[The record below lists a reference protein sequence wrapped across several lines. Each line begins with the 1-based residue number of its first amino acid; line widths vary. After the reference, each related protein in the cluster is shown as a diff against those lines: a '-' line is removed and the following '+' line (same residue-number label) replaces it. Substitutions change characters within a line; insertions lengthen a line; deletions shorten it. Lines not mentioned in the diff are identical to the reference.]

1 MNRHVSVAFFFAL
14 LALSG
19 VAHGLDPFEGTG
31 WTMTRLDL
39 EVRIEKAEPS
49 LVIQGM
55 MNLRLDQETS
65 KGPTLWLNMR
75 ESAMKW
81 IHLRGDEVARVE
93 FGTAEHFSEKVQYA
107 AVELHE
113 EAALGDILTLEFKS
127 EKVADS
133 WQLVTRPDLALAS
146 WVDAWYPV
154 ALVGGE
160 LEDLFSASGISIPGT
175 TTLDLPADWIGIA
188 DGRLVRREQR
198 DDRTVEV
205 WDLTDTP
212 VARSFAAGV
221 YTSAERTV
229 DDRTIQIYLSDEH
242 VLGADRLAELL
253 AESMAA
259 QEARLGPFP
268 FAGYGVVEVPD
279 DVADWGAASQ
289 QTFIMA
295 KSENFEH
302 EHGNLPLWAHEMC
315 HGWWGNTVGTKGPG
329 QKMAGEAL
337 AQFGVLIA
345 LEALEGTDGMIEF
358 LEFSRSGYSSK
369 QCARGYFQLM
379 DQGADHPLATLRDS
393 ELSGG
398 QTHNLADSK
407 GMWVYHMLRRRVGD
421 DVFFATLRGLIEE
434 YAGQDMSLDDIR
446 QAFMDAAPEK
456 GLDRFF
462 LQWLDRAG
470 APRIDVSWSKLD
482 DNRVEI
488 LLSQTQDSSPFE
500 LDLELELFLEDGATQ
515 RETVQVHGRE
525 TRAVL
530 SVPSDLSSVSLDPD
544 RDLLIW
550 RDGYIAAPS
559 VNGTVLSPTASW
571 VDPAVYVGAYEVEM
585 FGQTVEVFSDDRGLW
600 VRIVDDLRQLFPLEP
615 HRFLTLTEAKV
626 DFPVKDGVAT
636 GFTLKFTNGT
646 VAEGVRIK

>member
-1 MNRHVSVAFFFAL
+1 MNRYVCVPLVFAL
-14 LALSG
+14 LALG
-19 VAHGLDPFEGTG
+19 AVAHAIDSYQGTG

-39 EVRIEKAEPS
+39 EVRIEKAESS

-55 MNLRLDQETS
+55 MTLRLDQETS
-65 KGPTLWLNMR
+65 RGPTLWLNIR
-75 ESAMKW
+75 EAAMKW
-81 IHLRGDEVARVE
+81 VDLRGDEVARVE
-93 FGTAEHFSEKVQYA
+93 FGTADRFSEKVQYA

-113 EAALGDILTLEFKS
+113 EATLGDILTLEFKY
-127 EKVADS
+127 EKVEDS
-133 WQLVTRPDLALAS
+133 WQLVTRPDIAMAS

-154 ALVGGE
+154 ALVEGE
-160 LEDLFSASGISIPGT
+160 REDLFSARGISIPGT
-175 TTLDLPADWIGIA
+175 TTLDLPGNWIGIA

-212 VARSFAAGV
+212 VARSFAAGT

-229 DDRTIQIYLSDEH
+229 DDRTIQIYLIDEH

-279 DVADWGAASQ
+279 DIADWGAASQ
-289 QTFIMA
+289 QTFILA

-329 QKMAGEAL
+329 NKMAGEAL

-345 LEALEGTDGMIEF
+345 LEALEGTDAMIGF

-379 DQGADHPLATLRDS
+379 DQGVDHPLATLRDS

-407 GMWVYHMLRRRVGD
+407 GMWVYHMLRRRIGD
-421 DVFFATLRGLIEE
+421 DVYFATLRGLIEE

-446 QAFMDAAPEK
+446 QAFMHAAPEK

-462 LQWLDRAG
+462 LQWLDRTG

-500 LDLELELFLEDGATQ
+500 LDLELELGLEDGVTQ
-515 RETVQVHGRE
+515 RETVQIHGRE

-530 SVPSDLSSVSLDPD
+530 SVPSDLSSVNLDPD

-559 VNGTVLSPTASW
+559 INGTVLPPTAGW
-571 VDPAVYVGAYEVEM
+571 VDPAVYVGTYEVEM

-615 HRFLTLTEAKV
+615 HRFLTLTKAKV
-626 DFPVKDGVAT
+626 DFTVNDGVAT
-636 GFTLKFTNGT
+636 GFAVEFPNGT
-646 VAEGVRIK
+646 VAEGVRVN

>member
-1 MNRHVSVAFFFAL
+1 MDRHISVAFFFAL

-19 VAHGLDPFEGTG
+19 VAHGLDSFEGTG

-39 EVRIEKAEPS
+39 EVKIEKAEPS
-49 LVIQGM
+49 LVVQGM
-55 MNLRLDQETS
+55 MTLRLDQEIS
-65 KGPTLWLNMR
+65 EGPTLWLNMR

-81 IHLRGDEVARVE
+81 IHLRGEEVARVE
-93 FGTAEHFSEKVQYA
+93 FGTPDDSSEKIRYA
-107 AVELHE
+107 AVELQNQAVRGE
-113 EAALGDILTLEFKS
+113 VVVLEFMI

-133 WQLVTRPDLALAS
+133 WQLVTRPDVALAS

-154 ALVGGE
+154 ALVEGE
-160 LEDLFSASGISIPGT
+160 LEGLFSASGISIPGT
-175 TTLDLPADWIGIA
+175 TTLDLPGDWIGIA

-198 DDRTVEV
+198 GDRTVEV

-212 VARSFAAGV
+212 VARSFAAGA
-221 YTSAERTV
+221 YASAERTV
-229 DDRTIQIYLSDEH
+229 DDRTIQIYLNDEH
-242 VLGADRLAELL
+242 ILGADGLAELL
-253 AESMAA
+253 AQSMAA

-268 FAGYGVVEVPD
+268 FTGYGVVEVPD
-279 DVADWGAASQ
+279 DIADWGAASQ

-295 KSENFEH
+295 KGENFEH

-315 HGWWGNTVGTKGPG
+315 HGWWGNMVGSKGPG

-345 LEALEGTDGMIEF
+345 LEALEGTDAMIEF
-358 LEFSRSGYSSK
+358 LEFSRSGYNSK
-369 QCARGYFQLM
+369 QCARGYFQLV

-407 GMWVYHMLRRRVGD
+407 GMWVYHMLRRRIGD
-421 DVFFATLRGLIEE
+421 DLFFATLRGLIGE
-434 YAGQDMSLDDIR
+434 YAGQNMTLDNIR
-446 QAFMDAAPEK
+446 QAFMDAAPER

-462 LQWLDRAG
+462 SQWLDRAG
-470 APRIDVSWSKLD
+470 APRIDVSWSKLGD
-482 DNRVEI
+482 KRVEI

-500 LDLELELFLEDGATQ
+500 LDLELEMVFEDGATQ
-515 RETVQVHGRE
+515 RETVQLHGRE

-530 SVPSDLSSVSLDPD
+530 SAPSDLSGVHLDPD

-550 RDGYIAAPS
+550 REGYIAAPV
-559 VNGTVLSPTASW
+559 VNGTVLSPTAGW
-571 VDPAVYVGAYEVEM
+571 VDPAVYVGTYEVEM
-585 FGQTVEVFSDDRGLW
+585 FGQNVEVFSDDRGLW

-615 HRFLTLTEAKV
+615 YRFLMLTEAEV
-626 DFPVKDGVAT
+626 EFTVKDEVAT
-636 GFTLKFTNGT
+636 GFAVEFPKGT

>member
-1 MNRHVSVAFFFAL
+1 
-14 LALSG
+14 
-19 VAHGLDPFEGTG
+19 
-31 WTMTRLDL
+31 MTRLDL

-55 MNLRLDQETS
+55 MTLRLDQETS
-65 KGPTLWLNMR
+65 RGPTLWLNMR
-75 ESAMKW
+75 EAAMKW

-93 FGTAEHFSEKVQYA
+93 FGTGDHVSEKWRYA
-107 AVELHE
+107 AVELHDK
-113 EAALGDILTLEFKS
+113 AAFGDVLTLEFQY

-133 WQLVTRPDLALAS
+133 WQLVTRTDVALAS
-146 WVDAWYPV
+146 WVDAWYPI
-154 ALVGGE
+154 ALVEGE
-160 LEDLFSASGISIPGT
+160 REDLFSVRGISIPGT
-175 TTLDLPADWIGIA
+175 TTLDLPGDWIGIS
-188 DGRLVRREQR
+188 DGRLVQREQQN
-198 DDRTVEV
+198 DRTVEV

-212 VARSFAAGV
+212 VARSFAAGE
-221 YTSAERTV
+221 YTVAERTV
-229 DDRTIQIYLSDEH
+229 DGRTIQIYLLREH

-295 KSENFEH
+295 TSENFEH

-329 QKMAGEAL
+329 GKMAGEAL
-337 AQFGVLIA
+337 AQFGVLIT
-345 LEALEGTDGMIEF
+345 LEALDGTDAMIEF
-358 LEFSRSGYSSK
+358 LEFSRSGYSSD
-369 QCARGYFQLM
+369 QCARGYFLLM
-379 DQGADHPLATLRDS
+379 DQGIDHPLATLRDS

-407 GMWVYHMLRRRVGD
+407 GMWVYHMLRRRIGD
-421 DVFFATLRGLIEE
+421 EVFFATLRGLIEE
-434 YAGQDMSLDDIR
+434 NAGQDMSLDDIR
-446 QAFMDAAPEK
+446 QAFMVAAPEK

-462 LQWLDRAG
+462 SQWLDREG
-470 APRIDVSWSKLD
+470 APRIDVSWSNLG

-500 LDLELELFLEDGATQ
+500 LDLELELVLENGTTQ
-515 RETVQVHGRE
+515 RETVRVHGRE
-525 TRAVL
+525 TREVK
-530 SVPSDLSSVSLDPD
+530 SVPSDLSGVTIDPD

-550 RDGYIAAPS
+550 RDSYIAAPS
-559 VNGTVLSPTASW
+559 VDGTVLSPTANW
-571 VDPAVYVGAYEVEM
+571 VEPAVYVGTYEIEM
-585 FGQTVEVFSDDRGLW
+585 LGQTVEVYSDDQGLW
-600 VRIVDDLRQLFPLEP
+600 VRIVDHVRQLFPHEP
-615 HRFLTLTEAKV
+615 HRFLTLTEAKI
-626 DFPVKDGVAT
+626 DFTVEDEVAT
-636 GFTLKFTNGT
+636 GFALELPGGK